1 MVDCTV
7 HTKSSATRGSAVQKQ
22 PCSLALPFV
31 SFVPPLATQ
40 PTPLPIFSLSHLG
53 SPLSSSPHQDIR
65 VTASCLPGFKRPL
78 SALSQFWS
86 WFCSVYTNR
95 NLCFQTL
102 KSYVIWPCLFVFTF
116 YHDPVLGDIQQ
127 QKSELEE
134 RIVAGNGGDGGG
146 LMVWITP
153 RAHFIAIRGQLRWT
167 DMRLVGSD
175 WSSHDIHICSGNL
188 THILQ
193 SWSFN
198 KTRCKSQCFH

>member
-7 HTKSSATRGSAVQKQ
+7 HTKSSAMRGSAVQKQ

-102 KSYVIWPCLFVFTF
+102 KSYAIWLCLILTF
-116 YHDPVLGDIQQ
+116 DHGPIWATFSSKAV
-127 QKSELEE
+127 
-134 RIVAGNGGDGGG
+134 N
-146 LMVWITP
+146 W
-153 RAHFIAIRGQLRWT
+153 IRGLWQGGWR
-167 DMRLVGSD
+167 GSD
-175 WSSHDIHICSGNL
+175 GVDH
-188 THILQ
+188 
-193 SWSFN
+193 
-198 KTRCKSQCFH
+198 SQGTLHSY